1 MKPTLKTFSITIVVS
16 SLKYFRSLVI
26 KTSKFSQQQRYC
38 LFLYLHVHK
47 KQANVHMKGIK
58 NVIKKNALP
67 QGLVIKQ
74 NALIIKS
81 VIKKV
86 KNVKLSVLQQQ

>member
-1 MKPTLKTFSITIVVS
+1 M
-16 SLKYFRSLVI
+16 
-26 KTSKFSQQQRYC
+26 
-38 LFLYLHVHK
+38 HK